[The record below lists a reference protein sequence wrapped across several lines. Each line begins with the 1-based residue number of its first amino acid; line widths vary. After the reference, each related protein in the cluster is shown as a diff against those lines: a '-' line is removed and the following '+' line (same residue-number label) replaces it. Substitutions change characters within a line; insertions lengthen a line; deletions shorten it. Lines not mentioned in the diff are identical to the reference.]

1 MPDFF
6 TMCATIFTAPT
17 GTNSGRP
24 KASGIDAEGF
34 RGYLQRQIDAG
45 LGVYLGSGGN
55 GETHA
60 MTPDELHQMYHLGVE
75 TCRGKVPVH
84 ANLPEEH
91 TADATIAQARIAID
105 AGVAALHLYTL
116 EGRHGY
122 RPTDRELIGYFDD
135 VLSMIDHPV
144 IIAVNP
150 TMGYIP
156 KSSVIATII
165 NHHPQIVGARLS
177 AQPQIYLIDLQDT
190 VTRAIEYH
198 WQLGSGALDPLALGA
213 TLFAAEANIIPQTFR
228 KLIDQHH
235 AGHVAEAGK
244 TLADIRRFNR
254 LIMQWG
260 PCARWIKA
268 CMQIL
273 KLPGWQGG
281 LRKPYLMPPED
292 ELRAFTDTILR
303 LRIPEIDAM
312 ARAAGL
318 PLPA

>member
-1 MPDFF
+1 MQNFF
-6 TMCATIFTAPT
+6 TMCATIFSPD
-17 GTNSGRP
+17 G
-24 KASGIDAEGF
+24 GIDEAGF

-60 MTPDELHQMYHLGVE
+60 MTRDELHTMYRIGVE
-75 TCRGKVPVH
+75 AYSDRAKVH

-105 AGVAALHLYTL
+105 AGVSVLHLYTL

-122 RPTDRELIGYFDD
+122 RPTDPELIGYFDD
-135 VLSMIDHPV
+135 VLSAIDFPV
-144 IIAVNP
+144 VIAVNP

-156 KSSVIATII
+156 RPAVIAEII
-165 NHHPQIVGARLS
+165 RSHKQIVGARLS
-177 AQPQIYLIDLQDT
+177 GQPQIYLIDLQDMAD
-190 VTRAIEYH
+190 RPIEYH

-213 TLFAAEANIIPQTFR
+213 TLFAAEANIIPGTFR
-228 KLIDQHH
+228 QFIDH
-235 AGHVAEAGK
+235 AQAGRFQAAGK

-254 LIMQWG
+254 LIMQYG
-260 PCARWIKA
+260 PCARWIKM
-268 CMQIL
+268 CMRIL
-273 KLPGWQGG
+273 KLPGWEGG

-292 ELRAFTDTILR
+292 EVKNFAAALLR
-303 LRIPEIDAM
+303 LRVPEIDAM

-318 PLPA
+318 

>member
-6 TMCATIFTAPT
+6 TMCASIFSPQ
-17 GTNSGRP
+17 GGL
-24 KASGIDAEGF
+24 DEDGF
-34 RGYLQRQIDAG
+34 RRYLQRQIDAR

-60 MTPDELHQMYHLGVE
+60 MTPDELHRMYRLGVE
-75 TCRGKVPVH
+75 TCRGKVAVH

-135 VLSMIDHPV
+135 VLSVIDHPV

-156 KSSVIATII
+156 KPAVVAEII
-165 NHHPQIVGARLS
+165 RRHQQIIGARLS
-177 AQPQIYLIDLQDT
+177 GQPQIYLLDLQDT
-190 VTRAIEYH
+190 VGRGIEYH

-213 TLFAAEANIIPQTFR
+213 TLFSAEANIIPQTFR
-228 KLIDQHH
+228 CFIDH
-235 AGHVAEAGK
+235 AQAGRFEAAGK
-244 TLADIRRFNR
+244 ALADIRRFNR

-292 ELRAFTDTILR
+292 EMRSFTDALLR
-303 LRIPEIDAM
+303 LRVPELDAM

-318 PLPA
+318 TVPA

>member
-1 MPDFF
+1 MVLQTPEEIGMQSFF
-6 TMCATIFTAPT
+6 TMCATVFAPD
-17 GTNSGRP
+17 GGLDE
-24 KASGIDAEGF
+24 AAF
-34 RGYLQRQIDAG
+34 RGYLQRQIDAR

-60 MTPDELHQMYHLGVE
+60 MTPDELHTMYRIGVE
-75 TCRGKVPVH
+75 TCRGRVKVH

-105 AGVAALHLYTL
+105 AGVEALHLYTL

-122 RPTDRELIGYFDD
+122 RPTDPELIGYFDD
-135 VLSMIDHPV
+135 VLAAIDYPV

-150 TMGYIP
+150 TMGYSP
-156 KSSVIATII
+156 KPPVIAQII
-165 NHHPQIVGARLS
+165 RRHQQIIGARLS
-177 AQPQIYLIDLQDT
+177 SQPQIYLLDLQDM
-190 VTRAIEYH
+190 VDRPIEYH
-198 WQLGSGALDPLALGA
+198 WQLGSGALDPMAFGA
-213 TLFAAEANIIPQTFR
+213 TLFAAEANIIPATFR
-228 KLIDQHH
+228 LFIDQ
-235 AGHVAEAGK
+235 ARSREFEAAGK

-260 PCARWIKA
+260 PCARWIKM
-268 CMQIL
+268 CMRL
-273 KLPGWQGG
+273 LRLPGWEGG

-292 ELRAFTDTILR
+292 EMRGFASALLS

-318 PLPA
+318 SVPA